1 MKCRE
6 GLWNIEGDDN
16 GTEGGI
22 MKYGGIIDYRE
33 G

>member
-6 GLWNIEGDDN
+6 GLWNIEGDN
-16 GTEGGI
+16 ETQEGI